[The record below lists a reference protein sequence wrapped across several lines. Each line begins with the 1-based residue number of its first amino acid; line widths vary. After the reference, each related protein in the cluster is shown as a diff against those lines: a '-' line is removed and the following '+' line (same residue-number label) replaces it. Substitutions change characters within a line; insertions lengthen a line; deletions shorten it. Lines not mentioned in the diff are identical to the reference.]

1 MRLICKAGAAFVLAA
16 LLTGKLAPD
25 PHWRAV
31 ATELHQVQPQAQV
44 KARLSALLHH
54 EKG

>member
-16 LLTGKLAPD
+16 LLAGKIVPD

-31 ATELHQVQPQAQV
+31 AAELHQARPQAKVQ
-44 KARLSALLHH
+44 ARLSALFHH